1 MIPSRLAQHIVALF
15 LSMTLS
21 AEWVHSQILGAR
33 GGCYVYSSSGRK
45 RYVERSR
52 CAGGNADQVFIGETA
67 VAPPSPAPVPRASP
81 SGENWPSP
89 SRCLVVGA
97 WSVTPVAGM
106 SGLSVTVQNKCKSA
120 RMARGIVRLWD
131 SQNLLIGEEDV
142 YLGKVPE
149 GKQPATIRVA
159 FPGDLGGIDIVR
171 IDDHDWAV
179 K

>member
-1 MIPSRLAQHIVALF
+1 
-15 LSMTLS
+15 
-21 AEWVHSQILGAR
+21 
-33 GGCYVYSSSGRK
+33 
-45 RYVERSR
+45 
-52 CAGGNADQVFIGETA
+52 
-67 VAPPSPAPVPRASP
+67 
-81 SGENWPSP
+81 
-89 SRCLVVGA
+89 
-97 WSVTPVAGM
+97 M